1 MKKVLMNGT
10 THNVM
15 RRLARTH
22 PLYSCVIILL
32 FIKFVFAVYD
42 RQPFS
47 SSPPFSSKRHA
58 PGHTLT
64 KFTDLQTRNNSGQS

>member
-22 PLYSCVIILL
+22 PLYSYVII

-42 RQPFS
+42 GQSFS
-47 SSPPFSSKRHA
+47 SSPPSSSERHA

-64 KFTDLQTRNNSGQS
+64 KFTDLQTRNNLGQS

>member
-22 PLYSCVIILL
+22 PLYSYVII

-42 RQPFS
+42 
-47 SSPPFSSKRHA
+47 
-58 PGHTLT
+58 
-64 KFTDLQTRNNSGQS
+64 